1 MSDDDKDFEERFAL
15 KVKPDT
21 RMRQVRHFKPSVIQ
35 KLKAIKRDMK
45 TSIIS
50 TDQFNNKKQKQN
62 KEKKMKDN
70 SSWGQLKAVDRKNMV
85 EKKKYSYISWAMA
98 CGVHCVISIQ
108 MLNLKSIAM
117 NKAFLTLGMSKAIAL
132 PKSL

>member
-21 RMRQVRHFKPSVIQ
+21 RLKQMRFLKPEIAK

-62 KEKKMKDN
+62 KEKKN
-70 SSWGQLKAVDRKNMV
+70 ER
-85 EKKKYSYISWAMA
+85 
-98 CGVHCVISIQ
+98 
-108 MLNLKSIAM
+108 
-117 NKAFLTLGMSKAIAL
+117 
-132 PKSL
+132 

>member
-21 RMRQVRHFKPSVIQ
+21 RLKQMRFLKPEIAK

-45 TSIIS
+45 NSIIS

-62 KEKKMKDN
+62 KEKKN
-70 SSWGQLKAVDRKNMV
+70 DR
-85 EKKKYSYISWAMA
+85 
-98 CGVHCVISIQ
+98 
-108 MLNLKSIAM
+108 
-117 NKAFLTLGMSKAIAL
+117 
-132 PKSL
+132 

>member
-1 MSDDDKDFEERFAL
+1 VNRRDVLATIVQLPTYVINGKKKGSQQMGDDDNDFEERFAL

-21 RMRQVRHFKPSVIQ
+21 RMRQVRHFKPSVIE

-62 KEKKMKDN
+62 KEKKH
-70 SSWGQLKAVDRKNMV
+70 DR
-85 EKKKYSYISWAMA
+85 
-98 CGVHCVISIQ
+98 
-108 MLNLKSIAM
+108 
-117 NKAFLTLGMSKAIAL
+117 
-132 PKSL
+132 

>member
-1 MSDDDKDFEERFAL
+1 MGDDDKDFEERFAL

-35 KLKAIKRDMK
+35 KLKAMKKDMK

-62 KEKKMKDN
+62 K
-70 SSWGQLKAVDRKNMV
+70 STYPQHLKLPFLFR
-85 EKKKYSYISWAMA
+85 SGWAY
-98 CGVHCVISIQ
+98 
-108 MLNLKSIAM
+108 N
-117 NKAFLTLGMSKAIAL
+117 
-132 PKSL
+132 

>member
-1 MSDDDKDFEERFAL
+1 MTDITNVDDIIDSRDILEYIEKYKDDKDFEERFAL

-35 KLKAIKRDMK
+35 KLKAMKKDMK

-62 KEKKMKDN
+62 KEKKN
-70 SSWGQLKAVDRKNMV
+70 DR
-85 EKKKYSYISWAMA
+85 
-98 CGVHCVISIQ
+98 
-108 MLNLKSIAM
+108 
-117 NKAFLTLGMSKAIAL
+117 
-132 PKSL
+132 